1 MWGER
6 SAGRAQH
13 AGTPSTVCVGRG
25 GGVARGAATALRSGG
40 VVLRIVTAAL
50 THALLLRPCV
60 PCPPPPLHLHTRRGF
75 ETCTIMLEG
84 QMKHEDSAGN
94 KVGQLLH

>member
-1 MWGER
+1 M
-6 SAGRAQH
+6 
-13 AGTPSTVCVGRG
+13 
-25 GGVARGAATALRSGG
+25 ARGAATALRSGG